1 MIAQQIRRLA
11 GVVAVITVAAVAG
24 LGADRVPG
32 PHGLEG
38 ITPNNWTLTPAGI
51 QIPIGDRPMG
61 AALSPDGRY
70 LVVSNNG
77 EGSQSL
83 ALVHTASHA
92 VLQRVRYKSPEALH
106 VGIAWTPDGRRL
118 FASAGGNNKIRTYD
132 LRGGLLREGNP
143 IVLAERS
150 ARSYPLG
157 LAVTPDGRTLLV
169 AQNLL
174 ARVAAVDLATGQ
186 CRAEAP
192 VGSLPYAV
200 VVTATGDKAYVSNWG
215 ERSLTVL
222 RAGDLGS
229 LATVPV
235 GLHPA
240 ALAIDPVRPRLYAA
254 NTDDDSVS
262 VVDTT
267 NDRVIATLSLAP
279 YPGAPAGSSPDA
291 LAVSPDGRWLY
302 VANAGNNDIAV
313 VDLGSASGTPATP
326 RVTGLIPTAWYPT
339 TVTVSRDGRSLFVTN
354 MKGLGAGPNPR
365 GPGSPIRRSG
375 PVQYIGSM
383 IVGTLSVMAVPNG
396 PELASLTTRVVRN
409 NGFDETRARLTRG
422 SREAPPQAIPSRV
435 GRPSLIKHVIYII
448 KENRTYDQIFGDVP
462 KGNGDPSLVLF
473 GRDVSPNHHTL
484 AQQFVLLDNFYADAE
499 VSADGHSWSTAATA
513 NDYVQK
519 NWPATYSN
527 RGRGYDYEGGQ
538 PAAYARSGFLWDGA
552 ARAGVSYRVYGEYIE
567 FQQSGAAY
575 PSRETMPSLKDH
587 VAPKYHGYDLKVRD
601 QTRIDE
607 WLEEF
612 REFDRQGTLPQLS
625 ILRLPN
631 DHTAGTRPNYP
642 TPQAM
647 VADNDLALGRLVE
660 AIARSRYA
668 MDTVIFVVEDDAQD
682 GPDHVD
688 AHRTVALVA
697 GANVRRGIVDHT
709 PYSTVSMLRT
719 IELILGIAPLTQFDA
734 AALPMLGA
742 FSAQPQPFD
751 YKALIPRQSL
761 TAVNRP
767 DAPGAAESLRLPL
780 DEPDEAPP
788 GVLNRILWRAI
799 KGNVPMPAPLTT
811 R

>member
-1 MIAQQIRRLA
+1 MPGHQIRCLLA
-11 GVVAVITVAAVAG
+11 GAVVVIVAAAG

-38 ITPNNWTLTPAGI
+38 ITPNNWTLTPAGV

-77 EGSQSL
+77 EGTQSL
-83 ALVHTASHA
+83 ALVNTASRA
-92 VLQRVRYKSPEALH
+92 VVQRIRYKSPEALH
-106 VGIAWTPDGRRL
+106 VGVVWTPDGHRL
-118 FASAGGNNKIRTYD
+118 FASAGGNHKIRTYE
-132 LRGGLLREGNP
+132 LRGGLLREGTP
-143 IVLAERS
+143 IALHDRPTPP
-150 ARSYPLG
+150 YPIG

-169 AQNLL
+169 AQNALRL
-174 ARVAAVDLATGQ
+174 VAAIDLTTGQ
-186 CRAEAP
+186 RRTEGP
-192 VGSLPYAV
+192 TGSLPYAIA
-200 VVTATGDKAYVSNWG
+200 VTAAGDKAYVSNWG
-215 ERSLTVL
+215 ERSITVL
-222 RAGDLGS
+222 RAGDLS
-229 LATVPV
+229 LLGTISV
-235 GLHPA
+235 GLHPG

-262 VVDTT
+262 IVDTT
-267 NDRVIATLSLAP
+267 SDRVVGTLSLAP

-313 VDLGSASGTPATP
+313 VDLGPAAGTPAAA
-326 RVTGLIPTAWYPT
+326 RVAGLIPTAWYPT
-339 TVTVSRDGRSLFVTN
+339 TVTVSRDGRTLFVTN

-365 GPGSPIRRSG
+365 GPESPIRRAG
-375 PVQYIGSM
+375 PVQYIGTM
-383 IVGTLSVMAVPNG
+383 MVGTLSMIPAPDA
-396 PELASLTTRVVRN
+396 PELAALTVRVVRN

-422 SREAPPQAIPSRV
+422 SREAPTQAVPRRV
-435 GRPSLIKHVIYII
+435 GRPSFIKHVIYII
-448 KENRTYDQIFGDVP
+448 KENRTYDQVFGDVP

-473 GRDVSPNHHTL
+473 GRDVTPNHHTL
-484 AQQFVLLDNFYADAE
+484 AQEFVLLDNFYVDAE
-499 VSADGHSWSTAATA
+499 VSPDGHNWATAATA

-538 PAAYARSGFLWDGA
+538 PAAYPRGGFLWEGA
-552 ARAGVSYRVYGEYIE
+552 ARAGISYRVYGEYTV
-567 FQQSGAAY
+567 FGQY

-587 VAPKYHGYDLKVRD
+587 VAPRYHGYDLKVRD

-647 VADNDLALGRLVE
+647 MADNDLALGRLVE
-660 AIARSRYA
+660 AISRSRYA
-668 MDTVIFVVEDDAQD
+668 MDTVIFAVEDDAQD

-697 GANVRRGIVDHT
+697 GAYVRRGIVDHA

-742 FSAQPQPFD
+742 FGDQPQRFE
-751 YKALIPRQSL
+751 YKARIPRQPL
-761 TAVNRP
+761 TAMNRP

-780 DEPDEAPP
+780 DQPDEAPP
-788 GVLNRILWRAI
+788 SVLNRILWRAI
-799 KGNVPMPAPLTT
+799 KGNVPMPGPQTT

>member
-1 MIAQQIRRLA
+1 MIAQQVRRLA
-11 GVVAVITVAAVAG
+11 GVLAVVAVAAASG
-24 LGADRVPG
+24 SGADRVPG

-38 ITPNNWTLTPAGI
+38 ITPNNWTLTPAGT

-83 ALVHTASHA
+83 ALVHAASRA
-92 VLQRVRYKSPEALH
+92 VLQHVRYKSPEALH
-106 VGIAWTPDGRRL
+106 VGVAWTPDGRRV
-118 FASAGGNNKIRTYD
+118 FASAGGNNKIRTYE
-132 LRGGLLREGNP
+132 LRGGLLREGAP
-143 IVLAERS
+143 IVLGERS
-150 ARSYPLG
+150 ARVYPLG

-174 ARVAAVDLATGQ
+174 GRVAAIDLATGQ
-186 CRAEAP
+186 RRAEAA
-192 VGSLPYAV
+192 VGALPYAV
-200 VVTATGDKAYVSNWG
+200 AVTATGDKIYVSNWG
-215 ERSLTVL
+215 GQSLTVL
-222 RAGDLGS
+222 RASDLGS
-229 LATVPV
+229 LATIPV
-235 GLHPA
+235 GLHPT

-267 NDRVIATLSLAP
+267 GDRVVTTLSLAP
-279 YPGAPAGSSPDA
+279 YAGAPAGSSPDS

-313 VDLGSASGTPATP
+313 VDLGSSATPAPP
-326 RVTGLIPTAWYPT
+326 RVAGLIPTAWYPT

-365 GPGSPIRRSG
+365 GPGSPIRRGG

-383 IVGTLSVMAVPNG
+383 IVGTLSIMAVPNA
-396 PELASLTTRVVRN
+396 PDLASLTARVVRN
-409 NGFDETRARLTRG
+409 NGFDETRTRVSRG
-422 SREAPPQAIPSRV
+422 SREAPPQAIPARV

-448 KENRTYDQIFGDVP
+448 KENRTYDQILGDLP
-462 KGNGDPSLVLF
+462 QGKGDPSLVLF
-473 GRDVSPNHHTL
+473 GRDVSPNHHAL
-484 AQQFVLLDNFYADAE
+484 AQQFVLLDNFYADAD
-499 VSADGHSWSTAATA
+499 VSADGHNWSTAATA

-552 ARAGVSYRVYGEYIE
+552 GRAGVSYRVYGEYIE
-567 FQQSGAAY
+567 FQQY

-587 VAPKYHGYDLKVRD
+587 VAPKYHGYDLKVPD
-601 QTRIDE
+601 QTRLEE

-612 REFDRQGTLPQLS
+612 QEFDRRGTLPQLS

-660 AIARSRYA
+660 AVARSRYA

-697 GANVRRGIVDHT
+697 GAYVRRGIVDHT

-742 FSAQPQPFD
+742 FSAQPQRFE
-751 YKALIPRQSL
+751 YTALIPQQSL

-788 GVLNRILWRAI
+788 SLLNRILWRAI
-799 KGNVPMPAPLTT
+799 KGDVLMPVPVTT

>member
-1 MIAQQIRRLA
+1 MVGHKIQFLA
-11 GVVAVITVAAVAG
+11 GIVAVITVVVAAG

-38 ITPNNWTLTPAGI
+38 VTPNNWTLTPAGL

-70 LVVSNNG
+70 LAVSNNG
-77 EGSQSL
+77 EGTQSL
-83 ALVHTASHA
+83 ALVNTAARA
-92 VLQRVRYKSPEALH
+92 VVQRIPYKSPEALH

-118 FASAGGNNKIRTYD
+118 FASAGGNNKIRTYQ
-132 LRGGLLREGNP
+132 LRGGLLAEGSP
-143 IVLAERS
+143 IVLADRPG
-150 ARSYPLG
+150 RSYPLG
-157 LAVTPDGRTLLV
+157 LAVTPDGRSLLV
-169 AQNLL
+169 AQNALG
-174 ARVAAVDLATGQ
+174 RIAAVDLATGQ
-186 CRAEAP
+186 RRAEAP
-192 VGSLPYAV
+192 AGSRPYAV
-200 VVTATGDKAYVSNWG
+200 AVTAAGDKAYVSNWG

-222 RAGDLGS
+222 RVGDLSS
-229 LATVPV
+229 LSTVTV
-235 GLHPA
+235 GLHPG

-267 NDRVIATLSLAP
+267 NDRVVATLSLAP
-279 YPGAPAGSSPDA
+279 YPGAPAGSVPDA
-291 LAVSPDGRWLY
+291 LAVSPGGRWLY

-313 VDLGSASGTPATP
+313 IDLGLASGTPAEP
-326 RVTGLIPTAWYPT
+326 RVVGLIPTAWYPT
-339 TVTVSRDGRSLFVTN
+339 TVTVSQDGRSLFVTN
-354 MKGLGAGPNPR
+354 MKGLGAGPNRR
-365 GPGSPIRRSG
+365 GPGSPIRRTG
-375 PVQYIGSM
+375 PVQYIGNM
-383 IVGTLSVMAVPNG
+383 IVGTLSVIAVPG
-396 PELASLTTRVVRN
+396 RPELATLTARVALN
-409 NGFDETRARLTRG
+409 NGFGETRMRLAPG
-422 SREAPPQAIPSRV
+422 WRESTPQAVPRRV
-435 GRPSLIKHVIYII
+435 GRPSFIKHVIYII
-448 KENRTYDQIFGDVP
+448 KENRTYDQLLGDVP

-473 GRDVSPNHHTL
+473 GRDVSPNHHAL
-484 AQQFVLLDNFYADAE
+484 AQEFVLLDNFYADAE
-499 VSADGHSWSTAATA
+499 VSADGHNWSTAATA

-527 RGRGYDYEGGQ
+527 RGRGYDYEGGE

-552 ARAGVSYRVYGEYIE
+552 ARAGVSYRVYGEYTE
-567 FQQSGAAY
+567 FEQY
-575 PSRETMPSLKDH
+575 PSRETMPSLRDH
-587 VAPKYHGYDLKVRD
+587 VAPNYHGYDLKVRD

-625 ILRLPN
+625 IFRLPN
-631 DHTAGTRPNYP
+631 DHTAGTRPGYP

-668 MDTVIFVVEDDAQD
+668 MDTVIFVTEDDAQD

-697 GANVRRGIVDHT
+697 GAYVRRGIVDHT

-734 AALPMLGA
+734 AAVPMLGA
-742 FSAQPQPFD
+742 FSDQPQRFEH
-751 YKALIPRQSL
+751 KALIPRQPL
-761 TAVNRP
+761 GAVNRP
-767 DAPGAAESLRLPL
+767 DAPGAMESMRLPL
-780 DEPDEAPP
+780 DEADEAPP
-788 GVLNRILWRAI
+788 RVLNRILWLAI
-799 KGNVPMPAPLTT
+799 KGNVPMPASPTGGA

>member
-1 MIAQQIRRLA
+1 MVAHKVRFLA
-11 GVVAVITVAAVAG
+11 GIIAVIAVAAAGG
-24 LGADRVPG
+24 LGADRIPG

-38 ITPNNWTLTPAGI
+38 ITPNNWTLTPAGM

-70 LVVSNNG
+70 LAVSNNG
-77 EGSQSL
+77 EGTQSL
-83 ALVHTASHA
+83 ALVSTATGA
-92 VLQRVRYKSPEALH
+92 IVQRIRYRSPEALH
-106 VGIAWTPDGRRL
+106 VGLAWTPDGRRL
-118 FASAGGNNKIRTYD
+118 FASAGGNNKIRAYEF
-132 LRGGLLREGNP
+132 RGGLLREGAP
-143 IVLAERS
+143 VALKDRPTPATPP
-150 ARSYPLG
+150 YPLG

-174 ARVAAVDLATGQ
+174 RTVAAIDLATGRR
-186 CRAEAP
+186 RAEAP
-192 VGSLPYAV
+192 TGSLPYAV
-200 VVTATGDKAYVSNWG
+200 AVTAGGEKAYVSNWG
-215 ERSLTVL
+215 EGSLTVV
-222 RAGDLGS
+222 RAGDLAPVG
-229 LATVPV
+229 TVAV
-235 GLHPA
+235 GLHPS
-240 ALAIDPVRPRLYAA
+240 ALVIDPVRPRVYAA

-267 NDRVIATLSLAP
+267 SDRVVATLSLAP
-279 YPGAPAGSSPDA
+279 YPGAAAGSVPDA
-291 LAVSPDGRWLY
+291 LAISPDARWLY

-313 VDLGSASGTPATP
+313 IDLGPASGTPAVP
-326 RVTGLIPTAWYPT
+326 RVAGLIPTGWYPT
-339 TVTVSRDGRSLFVTN
+339 TVTVSRDGRKLFVTN

-365 GPGSPIRRSG
+365 GPESPIGRGG
-375 PVQYIGSM
+375 PAQYIGTM
-383 IVGTLSVMAVPNG
+383 MVGTLSTIAVPDG
-396 PELASLTTRVVRN
+396 PDLAALTARVVRN
-409 NGFDETRARLTRG
+409 NGFDETRARLARG
-422 SREAPPQAIPSRV
+422 SRDAPPQAVPNRV
-435 GRPSLIKHVIYII
+435 GRPSFIKHVIYII
-448 KENRTYDQIFGDVP
+448 KENRTYDQVFGDLP

-473 GRDVSPNHHTL
+473 GRDVSPNHHML
-484 AQQFVLLDNFYADAE
+484 AQQFVLLDNFYVDAE
-499 VSADGHSWSTAATA
+499 VSPDGHNWSTAGTA

-519 NWPATYSN
+519 NWPTTYSN
-527 RGRGYDYEGGQ
+527 RGRDYDYEGGQ
-538 PAAYARSGFLWDGA
+538 PATYPRSGFLWDAA
-552 ARAGVSYRVYGEYIE
+552 ARAGVSYRVYGEYTV
-567 FQQSGAAY
+567 FGKY
-575 PSRETMPSLKDH
+575 PSVETMPSLKDH
-587 VAPKYHGYDLKVRD
+587 VAAKYHGYDLKVRD

-631 DHTAGTRPNYP
+631 DHTAGTRPGSP

-660 AIARSRYA
+660 AISRSRYA
-668 MDTVIFVVEDDAQD
+668 TDTVVFAVEDDAQD

-697 GANVRRGIVDHT
+697 GAHVRRGIVDHT

-734 AALPMLGA
+734 AAVPMLGA
-742 FSAQPQPFD
+742 FSDQPQRFE
-751 YKALIPRQSL
+751 YHALTPRQSL

-767 DAPGAAESLRLPL
+767 DAPGAMESLRLPL

-788 GVLNRILWRAI
+788 SVLNRILWLAI
-799 KGNVPMPAPLTT
+799 KGNVPMPAPLST